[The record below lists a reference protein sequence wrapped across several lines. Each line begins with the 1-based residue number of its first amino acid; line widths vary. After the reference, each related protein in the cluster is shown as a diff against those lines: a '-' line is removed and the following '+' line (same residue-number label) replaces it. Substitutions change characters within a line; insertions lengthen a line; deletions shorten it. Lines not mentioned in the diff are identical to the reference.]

1 MEGCCSIDFSPSDI
15 CLLDITDTI
24 QTDPIWL
31 WSCFLTL
38 KSDELEH
45 LSNICC
51 RYFKIKLDIQILSN
65 FNFLLP
71 KLLRPRLPGSPSPAT
86 PDPKRIRWWRRHR
99 VEWMMTEW
107 MKGDKEEGRNGWMD
121 VIHECMNEYNNNN
134 NIFRYKKKHV
144 QHKYIVFFHMSVTTP
159 PPYSTPSARPM
170 IQLFCT

>member
-1 MEGCCSIDFSPSDI
+1 MSIRYYRHYPN
-15 CLLDITDTI
+15 
-24 QTDPIWL
+24 
-31 WSCFLTL
+31 WSNLIVILFFNF

-45 LSNICC
+45 LSHICC

-71 KLLRPRLPGSPSPAT
+71 KLLRLPGSPSPAT
-86 PDPKRIRWWRRHR
+86 PGPQKNQMVAPPPCWMNDDWMNEGGKGGRK
-99 VEWMMTEW
+99 EWVDGCNSW
-107 MKGDKEEGRNGWMD
+107 
-121 VIHECMNEYNNNN
+121 MNEYYNNN

-144 QHKYIVFFHMSVTTP
+144 QHKYIVFFHMSVTIP